1 MGHYGGAGLIP
12 DQEQQ
17 VKGSSVAATVA
28 LARIQSLA
36 QELPHAEGSAIKL
49 KKEKREKE
57 FPDRKS

>member
-28 LARIQSLA
+28 RIQFLA